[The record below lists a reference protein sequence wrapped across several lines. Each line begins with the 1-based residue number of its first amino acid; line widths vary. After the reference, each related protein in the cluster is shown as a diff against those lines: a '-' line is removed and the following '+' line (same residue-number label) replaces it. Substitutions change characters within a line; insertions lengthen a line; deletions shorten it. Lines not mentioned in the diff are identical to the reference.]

1 MYHCLI
7 FYSFAD
13 RCYSALTI
21 LVIKWYENG
30 IWKCFLLYIF
40 KFTGT
45 RCEKS
50 TSRGSGYELNIFLK
64 NIVYL
69 ARLKGSFEMK
79 IKAMCWFGACGILF
93 WREFVGKRLIEL
105 FSNIITTC
113 YLKDSVFHV
122 YVLMVCFN
130 CFWFFSFTLWSHFY
144 PELCSLQCDQFHYL
158 PEPLWL

>member
-21 LVIKWYENG
+21 LVIKRYENG

-45 RCEKS
+45 QCEKS
-50 TSRGSGYELNIFLK
+50 TSRGSGCELNIFLK
-64 NIVYL
+64 NMVYL
-69 ARLKGSFEMK
+69 ARLKGSFQMK
-79 IKAMCWFGACGILF
+79 IKAMCWFGACGI
-93 WREFVGKRLIEL
+93 FVLKGICRKEIEI
-105 FSNIITTC
+105 FSNIIITC

-158 PEPLWL
+158 PELLWL

>member
-1 MYHCLI
+1 MYQCLI
-7 FYSFAD
+7 FYSFED

-21 LVIKWYENG
+21 LVIKRYENG

-45 RCEKS
+45 QCEKS

-64 NIVYL
+64 NMVYL
-69 ARLKGSFEMK
+69 ARLKGSFQMK
-79 IKAMCWFGACGILF
+79 IKTAYWCCACGI
-93 WREFVGKRLIEL
+93 FVLKGICRKEIEI
-105 FSNIITTC
+105 FSNIIITC